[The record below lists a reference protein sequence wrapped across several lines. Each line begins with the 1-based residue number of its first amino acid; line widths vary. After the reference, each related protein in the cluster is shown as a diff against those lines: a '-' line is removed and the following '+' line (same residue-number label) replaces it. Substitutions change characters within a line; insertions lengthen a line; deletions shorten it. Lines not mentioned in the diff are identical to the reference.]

1 MSELKVAASSSRGL
15 TNQVTEWH
23 VKTPEGKIAV
33 PWACENGMTAEE
45 EAQIKSH
52 MDQMTKDLGC
62 FEMIHVSR
70 ADRSSS
76 SYPNGILFVP
86 GSKTGGGCWSSL
98 GLAPGST
105 GKASGPITQWDAV
118 STWQVISIDPA
129 SCIGATESTVQH
141 EGTDLN
147 LHFLFEAKLFG

>member
-70 ADRSSS
+70 SDRSSS

-86 GSKTGGGCWSSL
+86 GSKTGGGCWSAL
-98 GLAPGST
+98 GLAPGFT
-105 GKASGPITQWDAV
+105 GGGNGEISQWDAV
-118 STWQVISIDPA
+118 SSWQVISIDPA

-141 EGTDLN
+141 EGPD
-147 LHFLFEAKLFG
+147 